1 MNIVRMLQELSRP
14 KPALTETEAMQL
26 MGALLDD
33 GLPEFEQGAV
43 LALLE
48 VRPCTLP
55 LLMGFHKALRD
66 RSFRLKRPDGNL
78 RPVLLATHCAPE
90 RSELNELPLLALL
103 LQRLGMTV
111 LVHGSLEGAAVA
123 GSAHV
128 FRELGIMPCASLTQA
143 QKQLDEQGLA
153 FVPTAVLAPGLAAL
167 AARRVRLGGNRLVHL
182 LARILDPYGGE
193 ALPVVATGSE
203 ADGRLLPSFFQ
214 IMDMHALLLEGTEGE
229 PFACPRR
236 RPALELVHE
245 GGRELLFAAEPGNAR
260 ARAVSMGADAA
271 AASQWTRRVLRGEVP
286 LPLPLVNQVA
296 CCLYGAGHASD
307 INQAKAIAALETG
320 SLVTA

>member
-1 MNIVRMLQELSRP
+1 MNPVRMLHELSRP
-14 KPALTETEAMQL
+14 RPALTETEAMQL

-33 GLPEFEQGAV
+33 GLPELEQGAL

-55 LLMGFHKALRD
+55 LLMGFQKAVRD
-66 RSFRLKRPDGNL
+66 RCFRLRRPDGTA
-78 RPVLLATHCAPE
+78 RPVLFATHCAAE

-103 LQRLGMTV
+103 LQRLGVTV

-128 FRELGIMPCASLTQA
+128 FRELGIMPCGSLTQA
-143 QKQLDEQGLA
+143 QKRLDEQGLA

-167 AARRVRLGGNRLVHL
+167 TARSARLGGTRLAHL

-203 ADGRLLPSFFQ
+203 AEGRLLPSFFR
-214 IMDMHALLLEGTEGE
+214 IMAMRALLLEGTEGE
-229 PFACPRR
+229 PFACPSR

-245 GGRELLFAAEPGNAR
+245 GGRELLFAAATGNAR
-260 ARAVSMGADAA
+260 PRALSAA
-271 AASQWTRRVLRGEVP
+271 PDVAVASQWTRRALRGEVP

-296 CCLYGAGHASD
+296 CCLYGAGHALD